1 MCACH
6 VTCAVQEGGGQVSIL
21 DKDKAAGH
29 LLEMAGKTRHSE
41 GLREPSE
48 DS

>member
-1 MCACH
+1 MCISS

-29 LLEMAGKTRHSE
+29 LLEMAGKIRHSE
-41 GLREPSE
+41 GLREPPE